1 MQLALAGA
9 KNKGAEVGQG
19 IGQKFA
25 QDMMANLDGAEDYE
39 QAINAL
45 RGDERPLEARYEE
58 LGGIVGIED
67 AEQTPESVLALV
79 QPAIMMTEE
88 GAMDS
93 GIGGLMQELTSGVG
107 MEGPMEEGVGSLM
120 MASQPAP
127 PPMPPGQPPMGPPP
141 TALGPT
147 LNGAPQGFAV
157 GGAVN
162 RFRNSP
168 VVQNFA
174 TGTDVTIAGS
184 GIIED
189 PLAKYANYKKPE
201 GHLEGS
207 LQKAYDERLKLYEK
221 VGGRDQAS
229 DKAQFW
235 AQMAQLGFNLA
246 SPPPELR
253 GRSPAEALAA
263 AAKVPFANIA
273 QLGASAAEGKRATK
287 FAALQAAEASETSR
301 RKQLATSELDKQRAA
316 IAGATTISGQQHDR
330 KRDESGEAAARRLQI
345 RKENIQKE
353 LAELAGVQGIEAID
367 ARAKYTKEIANL
379 NNAEARNLQYIK
391 GSQFL
396 TRLRITNA
404 HEIGMATTA
413 REQMSEFQNA
423 TLKLKTDGLALQK
436 KAEDRMFRHGSA
448 NLLLE
453 DEKIKYQQDYRKAV
467 LEGNEQK
474 QDDLVKYHISEM
486 LSKEASAEAL
496 AEYRKLELDYKKEVL
511 GYKQAAL
518 NLGAF
523 GKSFKGKIVGIL
535 TNTAKLELYAQNR
548 LSPQDTAEMNAAIT
562 YWGEE
567 KTVWNSNTS
576 KYEKMPGNLLSRE
589 VLAAMA
595 SRENSGTNAV
605 TPTYSPE
612 GKVSDPALSGADSG
626 AAPDAAPDAA
636 PSGERARLTLDE
648 ITARDFPGTGGYYI
662 PFGDTAPQGRA
673 VAQKPLM
680 PNLGGPPDREETEKW
695 LKITKE
701 STTRLSELLKSG
713 NLEDGW
719 GLWDAIQSSVG
730 WAAGHWHDWASKDAD
745 SRMARGPAE
754 AAAIMGTVNE
764 TFKLG
769 LRSMV
774 SGRLPQEMIKDFEKT
789 LPTPNKLLS
798 DSDAADKFLA
808 THTWLETKRK
818 TAEDMISNPPAR
830 GHSATEL
837 KELNR
842 ELIFFTQYG
851 RVYRTGYENMTGKS
865 SRLSPLENAPMTIF
879 NKEHPDYNLQGVH
892 GYDPNE
898 HKAAKDRGEDYRAE
912 LKKRR
917 GAN

>member
-1 MQLALAGA
+1 
-9 KNKGAEVGQG
+9 
-19 IGQKFA
+19 
-25 QDMMANLDGAEDYE
+25 
-39 QAINAL
+39 
-45 RGDERPLEARYEE
+45 
-58 LGGIVGIED
+58 
-67 AEQTPESVLALV
+67 
-79 QPAIMMTEE
+79 
-88 GAMDS
+88 
-93 GIGGLMQELTSGVG
+93 
-107 MEGPMEEGVGSLM
+107 
-120 MASQPAP
+120 
-127 PPMPPGQPPMGPPP
+127 MGPPP

-453 DEKIKYQQDYRKAV
+453 DEKIKYQQDYRKAVLEGNEQKQDDLVKHRISLMVERRADAEALAEWKAAVLAGDTKKEQNLVAHRMNLMANALVDRNSLADYRKAV